1 MFDEA
6 APTDLT
12 RTLTRDWLP
21 RLTYGLYHIS
31 GFGGV
36 CLSNI
41 SNAKTFAT
49 EGPDGDVIETI
60 VELVLWLYVRRHR
73 NGSITKA
80 LSAT

>member
-31 GFGGV
+31 GLGGV
-36 CLSNI
+36 CLSYI
-41 SNAKTFAT
+41 SDTPFAM
-49 EGPDGDVIETI
+49 EGPERGVIETI
-60 VELVLWLYVRRHR
+60 V
-73 NGSITKA
+73 
-80 LSAT
+80 